1 MNTVTFSAARFPF
14 SLSDGVVALIK
25 RAMEPAEPVVQVL
38 DQGATTWITRP
49 LGSTV
54 TCETG
59 TLWLTFDREAT
70 DVILEA
76 GQSHRCTTASK
87 LSVHAMSAARVTV
100 S

>member
-1 MNTVTFSAARFPF
+1 MNTVTFAAARFPF
-14 SLSDGVVALIK
+14 ALPASLVALLK
-25 RAMEPAEPVVQVL
+25 RAMAPADPLVQVL

-49 LGSTV
+49 LGCTV

-59 TLWLTFDREAT
+59 TLWLAFDGEAT

-76 GQSHRCTTASK
+76 GQSHRCTKASK
-87 LSVHAMSAARVTV
+87 LSVHAMSDACVTV